1 MAPIFVSYV
10 ITCPN
15 YPDKPAKETVML
27 ERLQKIISAAGITSR
42 RASEDLILAG
52 RVTVNGTVVTELGSK
67 ADPSVDTVCV
77 DGKPLT
83 IASKKLYIL
92 LYKPVGYLTTLDDP
106 EGRPL
111 VTDLLKEVGERVYP
125 VGRLDYNTEGL
136 LLLTSDG
143 EWANQL
149 MHPRHEVE
157 KEYHVRVRGKVHK
170 SQLDQ
175 MAGGVEIDGK
185 KTAPARVSM
194 IKEGEQNDWFSI
206 TIHEGRNRQVRR
218 MCEAVSLSVVRLRRV
233 RYGMLTM
240 GSLKPGEFRYLT
252 EAEVAGLRDPHQ
264 KHAAAAPRTP
274 ATTRSSASA
283 RTAQRPA
290 AAQKPSHL
298 AANGKHSTPTKRNR
312 PPRKP

>member
-1 MAPIFVSYV
+1 
-10 ITCPN
+10 
-15 YPDKPAKETVML
+15 ML

-42 RASEDLILAG
+42 RASEELILAG

-67 ADPSVDTVCV
+67 ADPASDTVAV

-83 IASKKLYIL
+83 IAAKKLYIL

-175 MAGGVEIDGK
+175 LAGGVDIDGR
-185 KTAPARVSM
+185 KTAPAKVRM

-233 RYGMLTM
+233 RYGTLSM
-240 GSLKPGEFRYLT
+240 GALQPGKFRMLT
-252 EAEVAGLRDPHQ
+252 EAEVSGLRNPHQ
-264 KHAAAAPRTP
+264 SQESAPSKAP
-274 ATTRSSASA
+274 ARPKPASA
-283 RTAQRPA
+283 MRNPQRPA
-290 AAQKPSHL
+290 AGAHAQNTSSGKR
-298 AANGKHSTPTKRNR
+298 AAAPNKNR
-312 PPRKP
+312 SPRKP

>member
-1 MAPIFVSYV
+1 
-10 ITCPN
+10 
-15 YPDKPAKETVML
+15 ML

-42 RASEDLILAG
+42 RASEELILAG

-67 ADPSVDTVCV
+67 ADPAVDTVAV
-77 DGKPLT
+77 DNKPLS
-83 IASKKLYIL
+83 IASRRLYIL

-111 VTDLLKEVGERVYP
+111 VTDLLKEIGERVYP

-143 EWANQL
+143 EWANRL
-149 MHPRHEVE
+149 MHPRNEVE

-175 MAGGVEIDGK
+175 LAGGVEVEGR

-233 RYGMLTM
+233 RYGMLAM
-240 GSLKPGEFRYLT
+240 GDLKPGEYRYLT
-252 EAEVAGLRDPHQ
+252 ESEVNGLCNPHQ
-264 KHAAAAPRTP
+264 NQAGAAKAPAAARPAATKRTP
-274 ATTRSSASA
+274 V
-283 RTAQRPA
+283 QRPA
-290 AAQKPSHL
+290 GAPAPAQRTPPGKRPASPKKHGSPWKP
-298 AANGKHSTPTKRNR
+298 
-312 PPRKP
+312 